1 MTRYERAS
9 RAPGRSALRRRG
21 MGSSQRAC
29 SQQCISRTSCYGEPI
44 MVPEFA
50 NEPLTDFAQSVPD
63 RQAMEAAL
71 REVKG
76 EFDRQW
82 PLVIGGQR
90 VTTTAWIDSHNPCPK
105 QQIVGPTAR
114 AGRVGARRAPDA
126 AWSAFADWSQWQP
139 AERARLLLKAA
150 ALLRRR

>member
-1 MTRYERAS
+1 
-9 RAPGRSALRRRG
+9 
-21 MGSSQRAC
+21 
-29 SQQCISRTSCYGEPI
+29 

-50 NEPLTDFAQSVPD
+50 NEPLTDFARSAPD

-90 VTTTAWIDSHNPCPK
+90 VTTSAWIESHNPC
-105 QQIVGPTAR
+105 QREQVVGRTAKAGQAEAQR
-114 AGRVGARRAPDA
+114 ALDA
-126 AWSAFADWSQWQP
+126 AWNAFADWSTWQP
-139 AERARLLLKAA
+139 AERARLLFKAA
-150 ALLRRR
+150 ALLKRRQHVFSA

>member
-1 MTRYERAS
+1 
-9 RAPGRSALRRRG
+9 
-21 MGSSQRAC
+21 
-29 SQQCISRTSCYGEPI
+29 

-50 NEPLTDFAQSVPD
+50 NEPLTDFAGSASD

-82 PLVIGGQR
+82 PLVIGGEQ
-90 VTTTAWIDSHNPCPK
+90 VTTNAWIESRNPCHNE
-105 QQIVGPTAR
+105 QVVGRTAKAGQGEAQR
-114 AGRVGARRAPDA
+114 ALDA
-126 AWSAFADWSQWQP
+126 AWDAFANWSTWQP

-150 ALLRRR
+150 SLLRRRKHGFTPTMVHGAGQHVPHADAWRAEAS